1 MCYHLWIIIDIKK
14 TEIYAMEKISS
25 CRITGPPKELIYLEL
40 IGKPSP
46 HQMVLSVLGKLCLYL
61 SPRIR

>member
-1 MCYHLWIIIDIKK
+1 
-14 TEIYAMEKISS
+14 MEKISS

-46 HQMVLSVLGKLCLYL
+46 HQIVLSVLGKLCLYL